1 LLIEM
6 YVQKSLDRP
15 FTEILCRRERGSEE
29 KHPMDTRAQLIERSI
44 PFLAEIRNRTPGNEL
59 ESWLNT
65 THGPQTPLFG
75 DLARLV
81 TAGVQEGWAA
91 NVEIAGPNYRR
102 SLIAPPTDDLHHF
115 SITAVYYNSID
126 PYRGQ
131 YHQHPYGEVNLI
143 VPISPGAEMM
153 GP

>member
-1 LLIEM
+1 
-6 YVQKSLDRP
+6 
-15 FTEILCRRERGSEE
+15 
-29 KHPMDTRAQLIERSI
+29 
-44 PFLAEIRNRTPGNEL
+44 
-59 ESWLNT
+59 
-65 THGPQTPLFG
+65 
-75 DLARLV
+75 
-81 TAGVQEGWAA
+81 WAA

-153 GP
+153 GPNGWQGPGSTSPEPGSAHSPQARGGALISMFYLPAGRIDFDIRPSG